1 MTMELWGDARST
13 HVEPSRFDEVLG
25 SKGLV
30 IDGVDLLREGRI
42 IGKWARIS
50 EGSDLD
56 KLIPV
61 IGTLDWLVV
70 EFDDWSMIPLEN
82 LISMCQGSGT
92 RIATV
97 LDDPLQATGAAF
109 ALQHGVDAL
118 IVPPDGAIEAA
129 ARIAAEQRSER
140 STEPTHD
147 TPETSCLQLSVGTI
161 TAIESGHMG
170 DRVCIDLIRRLGP
183 SEGALIGSSAG
194 ALVLVHGETRATSFV
209 PPRPFRINAGP
220 LHAYVLMEDG
230 TTRYLSELRAGDSIM
245 VIDAEGRMSP
255 ATIGRLKIEPRPHLL
270 FGFQHDG
277 LDEATIMLQHA
288 ETVRV
293 VTPTGPRAI
302 TELRIDDTILISV
315 NRSGRHLGRPVK
327 IDLEER

>member
-1 MTMELWGDARST
+1 M
-13 HVEPSRFDEVLG
+13 
-25 SKGLV
+25 
-30 IDGVDLLREGRI
+30 
-42 IGKWARIS
+42 
-50 EGSDLD
+50 
-56 KLIPV
+56 
-61 IGTLDWLVV
+61 
-70 EFDDWSMIPLEN
+70 
-82 LISMCQGSGT
+82 
-92 RIATV
+92 
-97 LDDPLQATGAAF
+97 
-109 ALQHGVDAL
+109 
-118 IVPPDGAIEAA
+118 
-129 ARIAAEQRSER
+129 
-140 STEPTHD
+140 
-147 TPETSCLQLSVGTI
+147 SVGTI

-288 ETVRV
+288 ERLGWS
-293 VTPTGPRAI
+293 PPRDLGHHDA
-302 TELRIDDTILISV
+302 DDTILISV
-315 NRSGRHLGRPVK
+315 NRSAVTSVDQSRSIWR
-327 IDLEER
+327 R

>member
-1 MTMELWGDARST
+1 MELWGDARST

-70 EFDDWSMIPLEN
+70 EFDDWSMIL
-82 LISMCQGSGT
+82 LRISISMCQDPGRVSQQSSTT
-92 RIATV
+92 RCRRQERHSHSNMV
-97 LDDPLQATGAAF
+97 SMQS
-109 ALQHGVDAL
+109 
-118 IVPPDGAIEAA
+118 IVPPDGAT
-129 ARIAAEQRSER
+129 RRSQYRGEQRSER

-170 DRVCIDLIRRLGP
+170 DRCASI
-183 SEGALIGSSAG
+183 SSGDWA
-194 ALVLVHGETRATSFV
+194 
-209 PPRPFRINAGP
+209 PPRE
-220 LHAYVLMEDG
+220 H
-230 TTRYLSELRAGDSIM
+230 
-245 VIDAEGRMSP
+245 
-255 ATIGRLKIEPRPHLL
+255 
-270 FGFQHDG
+270 
-277 LDEATIMLQHA
+277 
-288 ETVRV
+288 
-293 VTPTGPRAI
+293 
-302 TELRIDDTILISV
+302 
-315 NRSGRHLGRPVK
+315 
-327 IDLEER
+327 

>member
-1 MTMELWGDARST
+1 MELWGDARST

-118 IVPPDGAIEAA
+118 IVPPDGAIEAVA
-129 ARIAAEQRSER
+129 THHEENNARNGARS
-140 STEPTHD
+140 P
-147 TPETSCLQLSVGTI
+147 
-161 TAIESGHMG
+161 HMT
-170 DRVCIDLIRRLGP
+170 RLRRH
-183 SEGALIGSSAG
+183 ASS
-194 ALVLVHGETRATSFV
+194 
-209 PPRPFRINAGP
+209 
-220 LHAYVLMEDG
+220 
-230 TTRYLSELRAGDSIM
+230 
-245 VIDAEGRMSP
+245 
-255 ATIGRLKIEPRPHLL
+255 
-270 FGFQHDG
+270 
-277 LDEATIMLQHA
+277 
-288 ETVRV
+288 
-293 VTPTGPRAI
+293 
-302 TELRIDDTILISV
+302 
-315 NRSGRHLGRPVK
+315 
-327 IDLEER
+327 